1 VDDWQ
6 PQQVVY
12 KGSLYFCPNKK
23 KVKGDIDN
31 YNDNDNDKKNDPGAK
46 NMLCLWLEA
55 SKDS

>member
-1 VDDWQ
+1 MIDNLNKLCIKVLFTFVQ
-6 PQQVVY
+6 I
-12 KGSLYFCPNKK
+12 KK

-31 YNDNDNDKKNDPGAK
+31 YNDNNNDKKNDPGAK